1 MKGCVSHLI
10 IYLPFCLK
18 LDRHNPTDKV
28 KQMNTSDIN
37 AKMVQCDA
45 SKLVIHNQ
53 QSCQYTRLWSIYR
66 VRLLII
72 KLLLTSFLLNFEH
85 PWNLYI
91 PQKVLYSVKRV
102 FRLIMFFK
110 GIVYL
115 KNVIV
120 TYLHTHGNTSCFK
133 PVTFFCW
140 TKEDTVKN
148 VGNKHLFFHTMKV
161 NGYRQLFVNQ
171 HFSKYHHRCST
182 EERNATGLEYHED
195 E

>member
-28 KQMNTSDIN
+28 KQMNMSDIN

-115 KNVIV
+115 KKCNCH
-120 TYLHTHGNTSCFK
+120 LLTHSWKHKLFQTCDFLLLNKRRYGEE
-133 PVTFFCW
+133 CW
-140 TKEDTVKN
+140 
-148 VGNKHLFFHTMKV
+148 
-161 NGYRQLFVNQ
+161 
-171 HFSKYHHRCST
+171 
-182 EERNATGLEYHED
+182 
-195 E
+195 